1 MLLDQYEP
9 LFIIGDLNMDIR
21 SIRGA
26 EFKDFLIRIEL
37 KNFVTQHTRVW
48 RNFYKNKEFQNYEN
62 SYWRYTSQSE

>member
-37 KNFVTQHTRVW
+37 KNFVTQHTRV
-48 RNFYKNKEFQNYEN
+48 
-62 SYWRYTSQSE
+62 